1 MKTAT
6 FSSLACIAV
15 TAAISMGSSSALAPR
30 TTTPSAPEATSMTRR
45 SAVMAVI
52 GSAFA
57 VATPAFAKEE
67 LTDEEK
73 DFIEFQKE
81 KMRKKIE
88 ASKKSYRTTDD
99 LVKQRKDT
107 TNYTCLLDPSKCP
120 DEQKDEKK

>member
-57 VATPAFAKEE
+57 VVTPVFAKEE

-107 TNYTCLLDPSKCP
+107 TNYTCLLECP